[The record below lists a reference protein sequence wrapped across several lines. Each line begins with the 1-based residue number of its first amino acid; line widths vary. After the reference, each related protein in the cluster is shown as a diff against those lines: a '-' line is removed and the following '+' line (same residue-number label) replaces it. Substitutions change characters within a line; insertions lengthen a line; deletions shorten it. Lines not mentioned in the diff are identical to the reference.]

1 MFNNPLSFKGRIG
14 RIEYLI
20 TFIVFWAFAIGLTLA
35 VNQENSNVLSFVKLV
50 VSYFLITQ
58 GAKRCHDFGKS
69 GWFQLIPFF
78 FVYMLIKE
86 GEEGRNK
93 WG

>member
-1 MFNNPLSFKGRIG
+1 MFNNPLSFNGRIG

-20 TFIVFWAFAIGLTLA
+20 TFIVFWAFAIGLTLV
-35 VNQENSNVLSFVKLV
+35 VNQENSNILSFVKLV

-58 GAKRCHDFGKS
+58 GAKRCHDIGKS

-78 FVYMLIKE
+78 FVYMLIKKGE
-86 GEEGRNK
+86 GGRNK